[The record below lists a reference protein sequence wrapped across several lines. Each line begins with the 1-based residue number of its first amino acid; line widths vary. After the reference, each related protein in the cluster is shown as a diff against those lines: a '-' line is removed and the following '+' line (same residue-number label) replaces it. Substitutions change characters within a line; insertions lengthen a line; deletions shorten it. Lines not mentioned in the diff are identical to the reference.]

1 MKKIAGLLFLSVSL
15 LSCSNL
21 GVARKYRES
30 TVNTIDTIEIRKNA
44 KLLTLIDDD
53 GYNTFITMMLPI
65 IKEKKVSISTAI
77 ETGKVGKYD
86 YMDWK
91 SIKKCKKRG
100 AEILNHSKYHIY
112 SKEKSQQRTKEDI
125 RQEMFESI
133 DDMVKQGY
141 KHTADIWVYPG
152 ASAGS
157 TWSICS
163 EIMRVGINSSGS
175 KVNTYPFRHRYN
187 LSRYPICSKYTHSY
201 EEMKGYIDELAKS
214 SGWEIWMMHSHNGYM
229 NTTFLEDLK
238 KIIDYARSQDI
249 RIVSVKEA
257 LDFYGVVNK
266 NISIEK

>member
-1 MKKIAGLLFLSVSL
+1 M
-15 LSCSNL
+15 SCSNI
-21 GVARKYRES
+21 GIARKYSE
-30 TVNTIDTIEIRKNA
+30 TTGNTIDTIEIRKNA

-65 IKEKKVSISTAI
+65 IKEKNVSISTAI
-77 ETGKVGKYD
+77 ETGKVGKND

-100 AEILNHSKYHIY
+100 AEVLNHSKYHIY

-133 DDMVKQGY
+133 DEMVKQGY

-157 TWSICS
+157 TWSVCS

-175 KVNTYPFRHRYN
+175 KVNTYPFKHRYT
-187 LSRYPICSKYTHSY
+187 LSRYPICSKYTHTY
-201 EEMKGYIDELAKS
+201 DEMQGYIDELAKS

-257 LDFYGVVNK
+257 LDFYGIVNK